1 MNYTSFLL
9 RLLFYKML
17 SKYCFHQVSRR
28 ALFTT
33 NIKGVLAAVGDTS
46 RLVSC
51 SSHEG
56 VYSSSSLHFYSTVAN
71 KHVNSNLT
79 PFIPTF
85 DVSLKRYLSTTA
97 SASLDQNEKKKE
109 QVGFKKL
116 SPELEQLLRSE
127 FEVRKKDYSI
137 CSTYLYASQYISN
150 NPISFF

>member
-9 RLLFYKML
+9 RLLFYMML

-28 ALFTT
+28 ALSTT
-33 NIKGVLAAVGDTS
+33 RKSNIKGALAAVGDTS
-46 RLVSC
+46 RLLSC

-56 VYSSSSLHFYSTVAN
+56 VSSSSSLHFYSTVAN
-71 KHVNSNLT
+71 NHVNSNLT
-79 PFIPTF
+79 

-97 SASLDQNEKKKE
+97 SASFDQNEKKEE

-137 CSTYLYASQYISN
+137 CSTYLYASQYISH
-150 NPISFF
+150 PISFF